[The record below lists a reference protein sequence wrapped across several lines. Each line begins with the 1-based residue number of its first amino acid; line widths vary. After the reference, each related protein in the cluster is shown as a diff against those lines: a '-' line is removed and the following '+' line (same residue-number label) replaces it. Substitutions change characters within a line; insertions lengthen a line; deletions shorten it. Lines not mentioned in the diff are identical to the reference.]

1 VGNHPNF
8 ISVLGR
14 IVNAPNN
21 QQGLVLPLLDS
32 SPSAYQILG
41 NPPSFTT
48 CTRDTF
54 PDGTQFSFERI
65 FKVLWGIS
73 SAAAHLHNPLPG
85 VRNRGIMH
93 GDLYAHNI
101 LVHQGDGHALLTDFG
116 AASFKPVINASRGD
130 ATAPAVT
137 PEQEQSLRLEQIEV
151 RAFGCLVVDLL
162 DHADA
167 ASLPALDPSAL
178 PIPPLRSA
186 ALVDAPEILA
196 CLLSAP
202 LTPPVSPHSA
212 ARAAAAAGQNAGM
225 DSAAAMEALHL
236 GVHSNLHLLL
246 RRLCAVCCNPVVKER
261 PTFEVIYSV
270 LAHFQAA
277 NAAHCEWLREC

>member
-1 VGNHPNF
+1 VGDHPNF
-8 ISVLGR
+8 IQVLGR

-54 PDGTQFSFERI
+54 VQGTLFSFERI
-65 FKVLWGIS
+65 FKVLLGIS
-73 SAAAHLHNPLPG
+73 FAAAHLHNPLPG
-85 VRNRGIMH
+85 GRNRGIMH

-101 LVHQGDGHALLTDFG
+101 LVHQSTGHALLTDFG
-116 AASFKPVINASRGD
+116 AASFKPSLEPQQGD
-130 ATAPAVT
+130 APVPSASS
-137 PEQEQSLRLEQIEV
+137 EQSLRLEQIEV
-151 RAFGCLVVDLL
+151 RAFGCLVEDLL

-167 ASLPALDPSAL
+167 ASLPVLDPSAL

-196 CLLSAP
+196 CLLVAP

-212 ARAAAAAGQNAGM
+212 ARAAASAQGGAF

-246 RRLCAVCCNPVVKER
+246 RRLCAVCTNPVVKER
-261 PTFEVIYSV
+261 PTFEVIHSV
-270 LAHFQAA
+270 LTHFQAA
-277 NAAHCEWLREC
+277 NSSHCEWLRDC